1 MSPAA
6 MGISRVS
13 GGQTRSLMNGRAVAA
28 MPSGGAVVMS
38 SVRTVTGGDERDVEV
53 RLSRLTDRGVPEDR
67 RCASFPDPEIPLKPT
82 ILGDGVLQYQSDGT
96 AVMPGQVDGTGLLLF
111 VESSLPPNR
120 TAENSPGPGDLFAVF
135 ADATGCP
142 SYGDSGEIAAFKVSD
157 TIGVSRAI
165 VSPIAI
171 RLADGDFVAIWIEQP
186 LSELAVANEVRVR
199 RFRDLVL
206 PQYVP
211 SAVSP
216 EGYSAAL
223 PLPERRIMAVDAVTA
238 GDRIAVAWEAIQGNG
253 TTLKLQLYTIDFEP
267 VGPERVIGQET
278 GTLPGELHRIRLGF
292 DGATLLMTWV
302 GSQGGSS
309 PHVYKQW
316 LSADA
321 DPLPDD
327 GVPAV
332 SDHLD
337 QEQIEPDVL
346 PLTGGG
352 FLVAWTARASQA
364 QQTQQPRST
373 RAVAFWP
380 NRERRFAAPPCGESE
395 FALPAAADDESW
407 WPTLTEMASGDL
419 LISWNSRPALQNTD
433 VLCALMAR
441 QTVLPGPFHKEQSP

>member
-1 MSPAA
+1 
-6 MGISRVS
+6 
-13 GGQTRSLMNGRAVAA
+13 
-28 MPSGGAVVMS
+28 
-38 SVRTVTGGDERDVEV
+38 
-53 RLSRLTDRGVPEDR
+53 
-67 RCASFPDPEIPLKPT
+67 
-82 ILGDGVLQYQSDGT
+82 
-96 AVMPGQVDGTGLLLF
+96 
-111 VESSLPPNR
+111 
-120 TAENSPGPGDLFAVF
+120 
-135 ADATGCP
+135 
-142 SYGDSGEIAAFKVSD
+142 
-157 TIGVSRAI
+157 
-165 VSPIAI
+165 
-171 RLADGDFVAIWIEQP
+171 
-186 LSELAVANEVRVR
+186 
-199 RFRDLVL
+199 
-206 PQYVP
+206 
-211 SAVSP
+211 VSP

-316 LSADA
+316 LSADG
-321 DPLPDD
+321 DPLPVD
-327 GVPAV
+327 GVPGV
-332 SDHLD
+332 CDHID
-337 QEQIEPDVL
+337 QEHFEPFVL